1 MLQTTKKSQEQPCDT
16 QQKQRNRNAVSIK
29 GHSKGFLAKFTL
41 LEGRALLNYLQE
53 MLFIDYLPF
62 FTNGI
67 ISVEVLS
74 IPNLSIERFVCLFVV
89 TFAKRPLIC
98 NKDFNVCK
106 KILRGF
112 EKNVSNSVFSK
123 KTTGNFQFNSGNCRE
138 TQHIFA
144 VNHLDTLQF
153 WAIGS
158 WSAVCLCWGKVLKHG
173 KHALPYN

>member
-53 MLFIDYLPF
+53 MLFIDYLPL

-106 KILRGF
+106 KIFKRLW
-112 EKNVSNSVFSK
+112 K
-123 KTTGNFQFNSGNCRE
+123 KRIKQCFFQKRQQAIFNLIVATVVKRN
-138 TQHIFA
+138 IF
-144 VNHLDTLQF
+144 LQ
-153 WAIGS
+153 
-158 WSAVCLCWGKVLKHG
+158 
-173 KHALPYN
+173 

>member
-1 MLQTTKKSQEQPCDT
+1 
-16 QQKQRNRNAVSIK
+16 
-29 GHSKGFLAKFTL
+29 
-41 LEGRALLNYLQE
+41 
-53 MLFIDYLPF
+53 MLFIDYLPL

-112 EKNVSNSVFSK
+112 EKTYQTVF
-123 KTTGNFQFNSGNCRE
+123 FQKRQQAIFNLIVATVVKRN
-138 TQHIFA
+138 IF
-144 VNHLDTLQF
+144 LQ
-153 WAIGS
+153 
-158 WSAVCLCWGKVLKHG
+158 
-173 KHALPYN
+173 